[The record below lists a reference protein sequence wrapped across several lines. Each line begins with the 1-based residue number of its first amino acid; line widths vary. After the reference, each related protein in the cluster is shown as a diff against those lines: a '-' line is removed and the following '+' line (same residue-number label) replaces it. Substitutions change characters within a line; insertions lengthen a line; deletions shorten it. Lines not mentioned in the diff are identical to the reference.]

1 MNAPN
6 TEALA
11 LGLKTYVDDAGDVDY
26 RRLAVEKTEA
36 FTSYLDAVSG
46 LCPEAISRQ

>member
-11 LGLKTYVDDAGDVDY
+11 LGLKTYVDDAEMLIIDVLQWKDRSLY
-26 RRLAVEKTEA
+26 VVSRC
-36 FTSYLDAVSG
+36 SG
-46 LCPEAISRQ
+46 LCPGILATIT